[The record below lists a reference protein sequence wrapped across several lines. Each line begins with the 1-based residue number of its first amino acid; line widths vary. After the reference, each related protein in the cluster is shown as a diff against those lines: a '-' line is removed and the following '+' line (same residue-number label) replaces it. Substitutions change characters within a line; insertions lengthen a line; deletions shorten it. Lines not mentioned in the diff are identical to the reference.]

1 MLLYDSGE
9 FKLSEAKE
17 LPTEKRKEI
26 AQKDYKHWFGKGA
39 SFFIDTFHALERK
52 DFNKGAFEL
61 HQATESFYS
70 TILLVFT
77 GYKPKL
83 HDILQLSQMTR
94 SYNHELFKIFPCE
107 GNVSRADGNSC
118 GLLKAALKD
127 KKKNPSGHH
136 RCWVNINEPSDE
148 LWKISKELF
157 L

>member
-1 MLLYDSGE
+1 MVLLAIPLTVLLIVELVLFELLLVCAD
-9 FKLSEAKE
+9 KLFEQKAMQLFVYMENKE
-17 LPTEKRKEI
+17 KEI

-83 HDILQLSQMTR
+83 HDILQLSQMAR
-94 SYNHELFKIFPCE
+94 SYNHELFKIYPCE
-107 GNVSRADGNSC
+107 T
-118 GLLKAALKD
+118 
-127 KKKNPSGHH
+127 
-136 RCWVNINEPSDE
+136 DE
-148 LWKISKELF
+148 
-157 L
+157 